1 MASRVQRIKRAGK
14 FLWQRFCG
22 QPPFISYVA
31 AYNGH
36 KNLGDEALYAALR
49 YLFRP
54 AYFVDY
60 PKGLELKS
68 SLSFLSQVQMALL
81 GGGTIIGPKSST
93 INRVKQCFELSPHS
107 VVFGTGVCQPQFW
120 AERVGMEH
128 LQFCLQ
134 QWKKVLEKCDYI
146 GVRGPMSAEVLNDVG
161 LHNVEVIGDPVL
173 VFAQE
178 SPCGDDA
185 LSTPTLGLNLC
196 QTKGNMWGSQDL
208 VCEEVVKLAA
218 IAKRADWQVK
228 WFVFWPPDFTLT
240 RKTAAASGTDGHIYK
255 IYEHYNEYLDTVK
268 SVSVFVGMRLH
279 SVALATCA
287 YVPSVMLEY
296 QPKCRD
302 YMASIGQEESV
313 IRADHFLADK
323 VWEMVQAYD
332 RNRNERSQSL
342 FRSIAP
348 LRGRLHC
355 RAKELMEKYILNQPS

>member
-1 MASRVQRIKRAGK
+1 MASRVQRIKRAVK
-14 FLWQRFCG
+14 FLWQRFG
-22 QPPFISYVA
+22 GRPPFISYVA

-36 KNLGDEALYAALR
+36 RNLGDEALYAALR

-60 PKGLELKS
+60 PKGLELKL

-128 LQFCLQ
+128 LRFCLQ

-196 QTKGNMWGSQDL
+196 QTKGNMWGSQNL
-208 VCEEVVKLAA
+208 VCEEVMKLAA
-218 IAKRADWQVK
+218 IAKRADWRVK
-228 WFVFWPPDFTLT
+228 WFVLWPPDLTLT
-240 RKTAAASGTDGHIYK
+240 RKAAVASGTAGHIYK

-287 YVPSVMLEY
+287 YIPSVMLEY

-302 YMASIGQEESV
+302 YMKLISQENFVVRSDCVKAEQLWEVVCDHKENRRKISEVLFNTIQSIRNKQLA
-313 IRADHFLADK
+313 RAAEL
-323 VWEMVQAYD
+323 V
-332 RNRNERSQSL
+332 ER
-342 FRSIAP
+342 I
-348 LRGRLHC
+348 
-355 RAKELMEKYILNQPS
+355 ET